1 MLSPRHWT
9 AAAHRGRGRMPTAV
23 RLVADWMLTDL
34 DFERIELRI
43 APGNHASNRVAEK
56 AGFRFEGVARNAGF
70 TDAGRTDLAVHSL
83 IRADLDAG

>member
-1 MLSPRHWT
+1 MPSPPRWT
-9 AAAHRGRGRMPTAV
+9 AAAHRGRGVMPTAV

-43 APGNHASNRVAEK
+43 APGNHASIRVAEK

-70 TDAGRTDLAVHSL
+70 TAAGRTDLAVHSL